1 MNLPDSASHT
11 MFTPRSKLLR
21 THLGR
26 FKAAVNDA
34 AKGDVRAVHRTR
46 VASRRLRELLPILQ
60 LEPGRVRKLGRRLR
74 KVTKRLGVVREL
86 DVLLMLIDEL
96 YVSHREHSLALGRMA
111 VAVSKERDAARESLS
126 HRMPV
131 DKMRRIARKLARIV
145 DGLHE
150 SEASTGHTSAADA
163 WRWAVDAQA
172 AVRASRLSLALTQA
186 GSVYL
191 PERLHAVRIAL
202 KKLRY
207 SVELATVAA
216 GRKAVAELRTLKRAQ
231 DALGRLHDLQV
242 LIEHVRQVQASL
254 APPSVAVWRALDI
267 LMIALE
273 NECRQLHARYMRQR
287 ARLQSIASSLGSHSA
302 STHPRSSPAP
312 TRRDGRAQDAVAAER
327 RSARRPVA
335 V

>member
-1 MNLPDSASHT
+1 
-11 MFTPRSKLLR
+11 MFNPRSKLLR
-21 THLGR
+21 VHLNR
-26 FKAAVNDA
+26 FKAAVNQA

-46 VASRRLRELLPILQ
+46 VASRRLRELLPILRI
-60 LEPGRVRKLGRRLR
+60 EPDIVRKLGRRLR

-96 YVSHREHSLALGRMA
+96 HVSRREHSRALGRMA
-111 VAVSKERDAARESLS
+111 VAVSQERDAARERLP

-131 DKMRRIARKLARIV
+131 DNMRRTARKLDRIV
-145 DGLHE
+145 DGLRE
-150 SEASTGHTSAADA
+150 SEQSTGRASAAES
-163 WRWAVDAQA
+163 WRWAVDARA
-172 AVRASRLSLALTQA
+172 AVRASRLGLAITQA

-207 SVELATVAA
+207 SVELATAA
-216 GRKAVAELRTLKRAQ
+216 VGRKPGAELRMLKRAQ

-254 APPSVAVWRALDI
+254 EPPSVAVWHALDA

-273 NECRQLHARYMRQR
+273 NECRLLHARYMRQR
-287 ARLQSIASSLGSHSA
+287 ARLQSIASSLGSHPASTRPRSA
-302 STHPRSSPAP
+302 SPPTH
-312 TRRDGRAQDAVAAER
+312 RDGPARAAVAAER

>member
-1 MNLPDSASHT
+1 
-11 MFTPRSKLLR
+11 MFTPRSKILR
-21 THLGR
+21 THLNR
-26 FKAAVNDA
+26 FKAAVNHA

-60 LEPGRVRKLGRRLR
+60 LEPDRVRKLGRRLR

-96 YVSHREHSLALGRMA
+96 HVSHREHSLALGRMA
-111 VAVSKERDAARESLS
+111 VTVSKERDDARERLS

-150 SEASTGHTSAADA
+150 SEASTATGHTSGADA

-172 AVRASRLSLALTQA
+172 AVRASRLSLAMTQA

-207 SVELATVAA
+207 SVELVTVAT
-216 GRKAVAELRTLKRAQ
+216 GRKTVAELRTPK
-231 DALGRLHDLQV
+231 
-242 LIEHVRQVQASL
+242 
-254 APPSVAVWRALDI
+254 
-267 LMIALE
+267 
-273 NECRQLHARYMRQR
+273 
-287 ARLQSIASSLGSHSA
+287 
-302 STHPRSSPAP
+302 
-312 TRRDGRAQDAVAAER
+312 
-327 RSARRPVA
+327 
-335 V
+335 

>member
-1 MNLPDSASHT
+1 MYSS
-11 MFTPRSKLLR
+11 RSKLLR
-21 THLGR
+21 THLNR

-46 VASRRLRELLPILQ
+46 VSSRRLRELLPVLQ
-60 LEPGRVRKLGRRLR
+60 LKSDVVRKLNRRLR

-96 YVSHREHSLALGRMA
+96 HVSRREHSQALGRMT
-111 VAVSKERDAARESLS
+111 VAVSQERDAARERLS
-126 HRMPV
+126 HRMPI
-131 DKMRRIARKLARIV
+131 DKLRRIARNLARIV
-145 DGLHE
+145 DGLRE
-150 SEASTGHTSAADA
+150 KEPTTGRASAAEA
-163 WRWAVDAQA
+163 WRWAVDART
-172 AVRASRLSLALTQA
+172 AVRASRLGLAITQA

-207 SVELATVAA
+207 SVELATAAA
-216 GRKAVAELRTLKRAQ
+216 GRKPGAELRTLKRAQ
-231 DALGRLHDLQV
+231 DALGRLHDLQM

-254 APPSVAVWRALDI
+254 APPSVAVFRALDG

-287 ARLQSIASSLGSHSA
+287 ARLQSIASALGSHPER
-302 STHPRSSPAP
+302 TQPRSSRPPA
-312 TRRDGRAQDAVAAER
+312 RRDGRTRAAVAAER